1 MSLKAAFISSWNE
14 QNVLPKEPSLD
25 WMSLRHPQVFKM
37 TAEEAAEAEKNL
49 ATIKQYASF
58 ELFIL
63 KELTTFT
70 YRLPEFSEQDA
81 MMGPPPRGF
90 FEDTPENGVVLFGH
104 IFKDTG
110 FSL

>member
-1 MSLKAAFISSWNE
+1 MSLKEAFISTWRE
-14 QNVLPKEPSLD
+14 QNVLPKEPTLD
-25 WMSLRHPQVFKM
+25 WMSLRHPLFKM
-37 TAEEAAEAEKNL
+37 TAEEAAEAERNL

-81 MMGPPPRGF
+81 MMGLPPRGF

>member
-1 MSLKAAFISSWNE
+1 M
-14 QNVLPKEPSLD
+14 PPPEPTLD
-25 WMSLRHPQVFKM
+25 WMSLRHSEVFVM
-37 TAEEAAEAEKNL
+37 SVDDAAEAEKNL
-49 ATIKQYASF
+49 AVIKQYASH
-58 ELFIL
+58 ELFVL

-70 YRLPEFSEQDA
+70 HRLPEFSEQDA

-110 FSL
+110 FSI